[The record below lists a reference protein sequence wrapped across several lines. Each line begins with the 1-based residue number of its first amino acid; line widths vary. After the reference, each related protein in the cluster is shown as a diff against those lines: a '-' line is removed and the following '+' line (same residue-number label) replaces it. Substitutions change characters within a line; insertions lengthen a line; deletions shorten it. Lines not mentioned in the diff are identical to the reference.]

1 MNITQVRN
9 ATVVIQMG
17 QAVVLVDPMLAPKG
31 AIPALKYFGGER
43 RRNPLVDLP
52 ENTDLLLE
60 QVTHCLITHCQKGHF
75 DHLDRRAIKW
85 LRERNIP
92 VFCAEGDA
100 AFLQQKGLQVIAL
113 NPEQRS
119 GFLSGQIQLIP
130 CLHGR
135 GLIGKMMAHGVG
147 YFIQLPDEPS
157 LYIAGDTLLTDE
169 VRQCIAL
176 NQPDITLIPAGG
188 ARFDLG
194 GDIIMG
200 VEEAIA
206 VGALTGKQVIA
217 NHLEALDHC
226 PVSRAQLQAEVNRR
240 HWQGRFFIPADGE
253 TLTFG
258 VYQSEAVRV
267 ESITYGSIEP
277 VTAADSCSHTYLP
290 EVTAVAR
297 GR

>member
-9 ATVVIQMG
+9 ATVVIQIG
-17 QAVVLVDPMLAPKG
+17 QTVVLVDPMLAPKG
-31 AIPALKYFGGER
+31 AIPALKYFGVER

-52 ENTDLLLE
+52 ENADSLLE

-100 AFLQQKGLQVIAL
+100 GFLQQKGLLVIAL
-113 NPEQRS
+113 NPERCS
-119 GFLSGQIQLIP
+119 AFLSGQIQLIP

-200 VEEAIA
+200 VDEAIA
-206 VGALTGKQVIA
+206 VGELTGKQVIA

-226 PVSRAQLQAEVNRR
+226 PVSRVQLQAEVNRR
-240 HWQGRFFIPADGE
+240 QWQERFFIPADGE

-258 VYQSEAVRV
+258 AHQSEAVQV
-267 ESITYGSIEP
+267 MSGPDSYI
-277 VTAADSCSHTYLP
+277 ADP
-290 EVTAVAR
+290 A
-297 GR
+297 

>member
-17 QAVVLVDPMLAPKG
+17 QSVVLVDPMLAPKG
-31 AIPALKYFGGER
+31 AIPALKYFCSER

-52 ENTDLLLE
+52 ENTGSLLD

-100 AFLQQKGLQVIAL
+100 EFLQQKGLRVIAL
-113 NPEQRS
+113 NPKGRS
-119 GFLSGQIQLIP
+119 AFLSGQIQLIP

-200 VEEAIA
+200 VEDAIA

-226 PVSRAQLQAEVNRR
+226 PVSRAQLQAEVNQR

-253 TLTFG
+253 TLAFG
-258 VYQSEAVRV
+258 AYQSEAAGR
-267 ESITYGSIEP
+267 EPITRDACYQ
-277 VTAADSCSHTYLP
+277 
-290 EVTAVAR
+290 
-297 GR
+297 

>member
-17 QAVVLVDPMLAPKG
+17 QSVVLVDPMLAPKG
-31 AIPALKYFGGER
+31 AIPALKYFGSER

-52 ENTDLLLE
+52 ENTASLLD

-100 AFLQQKGLQVIAL
+100 EFLQQKGLRVIAL
-113 NPEQRS
+113 NSKGRS
-119 GFLSGQIQLIP
+119 AFLSGQIQLIP

-157 LYIAGDTLLTDE
+157 LYIAGDTLLTDA
-169 VRQCIAL
+169 VRDCIAM

-200 VEEAIA
+200 VDEAIA

-226 PVSRAQLQAEVNRR
+226 PVSRTQLQAEVNQR

-253 TLTFG
+253 TLAFG
-258 VYQSEAVRV
+258 AYRSEAAGR
-267 ESITYGSIEP
+267 EP
-277 VTAADSCSHTYLP
+277 ILGTLVISD
-290 EVTAVAR
+290 VA
-297 GR
+297 GYIPPPTL

>member
-1 MNITQVRN
+1 MKITQVRN
-9 ATVVIQMG
+9 ATVVVQMG

-31 AIPALKYFGGER
+31 AIPALKYFGGEH

-52 ENTDLLLE
+52 ENTGALLE

-85 LRERNIP
+85 LRERSIP
-92 VFCAEGDA
+92 VFCAGGDA
-100 AFLQQKGLQVIAL
+100 EFLQRKGLRVIAL
-113 NPEQRS
+113 SPERRS
-119 GFLSGQIQLIP
+119 AFLSGQIQLIP

-157 LYIAGDTLLTDE
+157 LYIAGDTLLTNA
-169 VRQCIAL
+169 VRDCILL

-206 VGALTGKQVIA
+206 VGELTGKQVIA

-226 PVSRAQLQAEVNRR
+226 PVSRAQLQAEVNQRGWR
-240 HWQGRFFIPADGE
+240 ARYFIPTDGE
-253 TLTFG
+253 TLEFG
-258 VYQSEAVRV
+258 VSPDKRACTRAVNRDACYQ
-267 ESITYGSIEP
+267 
-277 VTAADSCSHTYLP
+277 
-290 EVTAVAR
+290 
-297 GR
+297 

>member
-17 QAVVLVDPMLAPKG
+17 QAVVLVDPMFAPKG
-31 AIPALKYFGGER
+31 AIPGLTYFGSER

-52 ENTDLLLE
+52 DITELLLE

-75 DHLDRRAIKW
+75 DHLDRRATQW

-100 AFLQQKGLQVIAL
+100 EFLQQKGLRVIAL
-113 NPEQRS
+113 SPERRS

-157 LYIAGDTLLTDE
+157 LYLTGDTLLTDA
-169 VRQCIAL
+169 VRDCIAL

-188 ARFDLG
+188 ARFDVG
-194 GDIIMG
+194 GEIIMG
-200 VEEAIA
+200 VEEAVA

-240 HWQGRFFIPADGE
+240 NWQGRFFIPADGE
-253 TLTFG
+253 TLEFDLDPG
-258 VYQSEAVRV
+258 KLACAGAINRDACYQ
-267 ESITYGSIEP
+267 
-277 VTAADSCSHTYLP
+277 
-290 EVTAVAR
+290 
-297 GR
+297 